1 MEAEMA
7 ASHNPARV
15 YFLANPDKPS
25 VPAMLD
31 DLLAFAKDRCEV
43 IGSALDIDTKVA
55 VREGVD
61 RIVVLGGDGTLIGV
75 ARSLAENQ
83 IPLIGVNAGKLGF
96 LAEFFAEE
104 LKTRFSEAIG
114 DDSLV
119 SRRIGLS
126 VEVLRNGGKRSCGL
140 AMNDCVIQAGPP
152 FRMIRLGVSIDGE
165 PLTVVPGDGLIVCTP
180 SGSTAHSLSAGGPI
194 VQPSVDAIVLTPLSP
209 HSLTHRPVVFESSVE
224 IEITATS
231 VNEGTTAII
240 DGQVSYAL
248 EPQDRVRIRRNDTH
262 FLLVRNPGHLKWHK
276 LVTKMHW
283 GQTPEYD

>member
-1 MEAEMA
+1 MAE
-7 ASHNPARV
+7 SNHTARV
-15 YFLANPDKPS
+15 CFLANPGKPS

-31 DLLAFAKDRCEV
+31 DLVAFARKRCV
-43 IGSALDIDTKVA
+43 VVGSALNIDTKGAVA
-55 VREGVD
+55 EQVD

-96 LAEFFAEE
+96 LAEFSAQE
-104 LKTRFSEAIG
+104 LKTRFSEAVG

-152 FRMIRLGVSIDGE
+152 FRMVRLGVSIDGE
-165 PLTVVPGDGLIVCTP
+165 PVTVVPGDGLIVCTP

-194 VQPSVDAIVLTPLSP
+194 LQPGVDAIVLTPLSP

-231 VNEGTTAII
+231 INAGTTAIL

-248 EPQDRVRIRRNDTH
+248 KPQDRVRIRRNNAH
-262 FLLVRNPGHLKWHK
+262 FLLVRNPAYMKWHK

-283 GQTPEYD
+283 GQAPEYD